1 GPGSICTT
9 RIVTG
14 VGVPQISAIME
25 VARAC
30 RPKHIPLIADGGIKH
45 TGDIAKAI
53 VAGADAVM
61 IGSLLAGTEESP
73 GELILLDGRRYK
85 HVRGMGSI
93 GAMKQGSRDRY
104 FQDDVKDAEKLV
116 PEGIEGMVPYSGPVR
131 DTIYQMTGG
140 LRAAMGYTGCPTIEA
155 LKTSARFIKVTAAG
169 VRESHPHDVK
179 ITKESPNYKLN

>member
-1 GPGSICTT
+1 
-9 RIVTG
+9 
-14 VGVPQISAIME
+14 
-25 VARAC
+25 
-30 RPKHIPLIADGGIKH
+30 
-45 TGDIAKAI
+45 KA
-53 VAGADAVM
+53 
-61 IGSLLAGTEESP
+61 
-73 GELILLDGRRYK
+73 Y
-85 HVRGMGSI
+85 RGMGSL
-93 GAMKQGSRDRY
+93 GAMAQSTGSSDRY
-104 FQDDVKDAEKLV
+104 FQDAVKDAEKLV